1 MTAGSMPART
11 VGARSVRTRLLGW
24 CLGWVVRAWTRTLRV
39 RVHGPGAGGADGPM
53 LIAFRHGDQLPLLAL
68 RRRLGPLVAP
78 VSLSA
83 DGELQSVILG
93 QLGILCVRGSSSR
106 GGARAARGLLRALRR
121 GASGLVAVD
130 GPRGPFGS
138 VKPGVVFLARTTG
151 APIFPVAAACRAG
164 RRIESAWDR
173 YLLPRPFTRT
183 SVCVGAPIHLAADTD
198 APAACAAIAAA
209 LEVASIEAERAVGRQ

>member
-1 MTAGSMPART
+1 
-11 VGARSVRTRLLGW
+11 
-24 CLGWVVRAWTRTLRV
+24 
-39 RVHGPGAGGADGPM
+39 M

-68 RRRLGPLVAP
+68 RRQMGTLVAP
-78 VSLSA
+78 VSLST

-93 QLGILCVRGSSSR
+93 RLGIFCVRGSSSR
-106 GGARAARGLLRALRR
+106 GGARAARGLLQAVRR
-121 GASGLVAVD
+121 GANGLVAVD

-164 RRIESAWDR
+164 RRIERAWDR

-183 SVCVGAPIHLAADTD
+183 SVCVGAPIHLAPDADPPT
-198 APAACAAIAAA
+198 ACAAIASA
-209 LEVASIEAERAVGRQ
+209 LEATALEAERAVAGQ